1 MKRILKYSLLL
12 LVGCSTPYQLPSQYQ
27 LAPKTTETVKNPH
40 FSVGEQYLCRA
51 TITAYGYTFSGLLA
65 AKITAD
71 NAWRVALTTDFGNT
85 LFDFEKKQGRVEV
98 NYALPDL
105 NRKVIINTL
114 TADFQKLLQT
124 HFVVIQKYVDGA
136 TEVQQCREGSDIVY
150 LFTSGTNLSKQLNMK
165 AKSLYTTFTYTPDNI
180 TIEHHTLKI
189 QIVLE
194 PIHNY

>member
-40 FSVGEQYLCRA
+40 FSVGEQYLYRA
-51 TITAYGYTFSGLLA
+51 TITAYGHTFSGLLA

-85 LFDFEKKQGRVEV
+85 LFD
-98 NYALPDL
+98 L

-114 TADFQKLLQT
+114 IADFQKLLQT
-124 HFVVIQKYVDGA
+124 HFVVIQKYVDGT
-136 TEVQQCREGSDIVY
+136 TEVQQCSVGSDTVY

-194 PIHNY
+194 SIHNY

>member
-27 LAPKTTETVKNPH
+27 LAPKTTEMVKNPH

-51 TITAYGYTFSGLLA
+51 TITAYGHTFSGLLA

-85 LFDFEKKQGRVEV
+85 LFDFEKKEGRVEV

-114 TADFQKLLQT
+114 IADFQKLLQT
-124 HFVVIQKYVDGA
+124 HFVVIQKYAEGT
-136 TEVQQCREGSDIVY
+136 TEVQQCSVGSDTVY

-189 QIVLE
+189 QILLE

>member
-40 FSVGEQYLCRA
+40 FSVGEQYLYRA
-51 TITAYGYTFSGLLA
+51 TITAYGHTFSGLLA
-65 AKITAD
+65 AKITAN

-105 NRKVIINTL
+105 NRKIIINTL

-124 HFVVIQKYVDGA
+124 HFVVIQKYADGT
-136 TEVQQCREGSDIVY
+136 TEVQQCKDGSDMVY
-150 LFTSGTNLSKQLNMK
+150 LFISETNLSKQLNMK
-165 AKSLYTTFTYTPDNI
+165 GKKLYTTFTYTSNNI
-180 TIEHHTLKI
+180 TIEHHTLKM

>member
-40 FSVGEQYLCRA
+40 FSVGEQYLYRA
-51 TITAYGYTFSGLLA
+51 TVTAYAHTFSGLLA
-65 AKITAD
+65 AKITAN

-85 LFDFEKKQGRVEV
+85 LFDFEKKEGRVEV

-114 TADFQKLLQT
+114 IADFQKLLQT
-124 HFVVIQKYVDGA
+124 HFVVIQKYVDST

-150 LFTSGTNLSKQLNMK
+150 LFTLGTNLSKQLNMK

>member
-27 LAPKTTETVKNPH
+27 LAPKTTETVKNPY
-40 FSVGEQYLCRA
+40 FSVGEQYLYRA
-51 TITAYGYTFSGLLA
+51 TITTYGHTFSGLLA

-85 LFDFEKKQGRVEV
+85 LFDFEKKEGRVEV

-114 TADFQKLLQT
+114 IADFQKLLQT

-150 LFTSGTNLSKQLNMK
+150 LFTSGTSLSKQLNMK

>member
-27 LAPKTTETVKNPH
+27 LVPKTTETVKNPH
-40 FSVGEQYLCRA
+40 FLVGEQYLYRA
-51 TITAYGYTFSGLLA
+51 TITAYGHTFSGLLA

-85 LFDFEKKQGRVEV
+85 LFDFEKKEGRVEV

-114 TADFQKLLQT
+114 IADFQKLLQT
-124 HFVVIQKYVDGA
+124 HFVVIQKYVDGT
-136 TEVQQCREGSDIVY
+136 TEVQQCSVGSDTVY

-165 AKSLYTTFTYTPDNI
+165 AKSLYTTFTYIPDNI
-180 TIEHHTLKI
+180 TIEHHTLKM

>member
-12 LVGCSTPYQLPSQYQ
+12 FVGCSTPYQLPSQYQ

-40 FSVGEQYLCRA
+40 FSVGEQYLYRA

-105 NRKVIINTL
+105 NRKIITNTL

-124 HFVVIQKYVDGA
+124 HFVVIHKYADDT
-136 TEVQQCREGSDIVY
+136 TEVQQCKDGSDTVY
-150 LFTSGTNLSKQLNMK
+150 LFTSETNLSKQLNMK
-165 AKSLYTTFTYTPDNI
+165 GKKLYTTFTYTPDNI

>member
-40 FSVGEQYLCRA
+40 FSVGEQYLYRA
-51 TITAYGYTFSGLLA
+51 TITTYGHTFSGLLA

-85 LFDFEKKQGRVEV
+85 LFDFEKKEGRVEV

-114 TADFQKLLQT
+114 IADFQKLLQT
-124 HFVVIQKYVDGA
+124 HFVVIQKYAEGT
-136 TEVQQCREGSDIVY
+136 TEVQQCSVGSDTVY

>member
-40 FSVGEQYLCRA
+40 FSVGEQYLYRA
-51 TITAYGYTFSGLLA
+51 TITAYGHTFSGLLA

-71 NAWRVALTTDFGNT
+71 NAWRVALTTD
-85 LFDFEKKQGRVEV
+85 
-98 NYALPDL
+98 
-105 NRKVIINTL
+105 

-124 HFVVIQKYVDGA
+124 HFVVIQKYVDGT
-136 TEVQQCREGSDIVY
+136 TEVQQCSVGSDTVY

>member
-40 FSVGEQYLCRA
+40 FSVGEQYLYRA
-51 TITAYGYTFSGLLA
+51 TITAYGHTLSGLLA

-114 TADFQKLLQT
+114 IADFQKLLQT
-124 HFVVIQKYVDGA
+124 HFVVIHKYVDGT
-136 TEVQQCREGSDIVY
+136 TEVQQCKDGSDTVY
-150 LFTSGTNLSKQLNMK
+150 LFTSETNLSKQLNMK
-165 AKSLYTTFTYTPDNI
+165 AKKLYTTFTYTPDNI

>member
-27 LAPKTTETVKNPH
+27 LAPKTTQTVKNPH
-40 FSVGEQYLCRA
+40 FSVGEQYLYRV
-51 TITAYGYTFSGLLA
+51 TITAYGHTFSGLLA

-85 LFDFEKKQGRVEV
+85 LFDFEKKEGRVGV
-98 NYALPDL
+98 NYAFPDL

-114 TADFQKLLQT
+114 IADFQKLLQT

-150 LFTSGTNLSKQLNMK
+150 LFTSGTSLSKQLNMK

-189 QIVLE
+189 QILLE

>member
-40 FSVGEQYLCRA
+40 FSVGEQYLYRA
-51 TITAYGYTFSGLLA
+51 TITAYRHTFSGLLA

-85 LFDFEKKQGRVEV
+85 LFDFEKKEGRVEV

-105 NRKVIINTL
+105 NRKIIINTL

-124 HFVVIQKYVDGA
+124 HFVVIQKYVDST

-189 QIVLE
+189 QILLE

>member
-40 FSVGEQYLCRA
+40 FSVGEQYLYRA
-51 TITAYGYTFSGLLA
+51 TITAYGHTFSGLLA
-65 AKITAD
+65 
-71 NAWRVALTTDFGNT
+71 ALTTDFGNT
-85 LFDFEKKQGRVEV
+85 LFDFEKKEGRVEV

-124 HFVVIQKYVDGA
+124 HFVVIQKYVDGT
-136 TEVQQCREGSDIVY
+136 TEVQQCSVGSDIVY

>member
-40 FSVGEQYLCRA
+40 FSVGEQYLYRA
-51 TITAYGYTFSGLLA
+51 TITAYGHTLSGLLA

-85 LFDFEKKQGRVEV
+85 LFDFEKKEGRVEV

-114 TADFQKLLQT
+114 IADFQKLLQT
-124 HFVVIQKYVDGA
+124 HFVVIQKYAEGT
-136 TEVQQCREGSDIVY
+136 TEVQQCSVGSDTVY

-189 QIVLE
+189 QIILE

>member
-40 FSVGEQYLCRA
+40 FSVGEQYLYRA
-51 TITAYGYTFSGLLA
+51 IITAYGHTFSGLLA

-85 LFDFEKKQGRVEV
+85 LFDFEKKEGRVEV

-114 TADFQKLLQT
+114 IADFQKLLQT
-124 HFVVIQKYVDGA
+124 HFVVIQKYVDST

>member
-27 LAPKTTETVKNPH
+27 LAPKTTQTVKNPH
-40 FSVGEQYLCRA
+40 FSVGEQYLYRV
-51 TITAYGYTFSGLLA
+51 TITAYGHTFSGLLA

-85 LFDFEKKQGRVEV
+85 LFDFEKKEGRVEV

-114 TADFQKLLQT
+114 IADFQKLLQT
-124 HFVVIQKYVDGA
+124 HFVVIQKYAEGT
-136 TEVQQCREGSDIVY
+136 TEVQQCSVGSDTVY

-194 PIHNY
+194 SIYNY

>member
-27 LAPKTTETVKNPH
+27 LAPKTAGTVKNPH
-40 FSVGEQYLCRA
+40 FSVGEQYLYRA
-51 TITAYGYTFSGLLA
+51 TITAYGHTFSGLLA

-85 LFDFEKKQGRVEV
+85 LFDFEKKEGRVEV

-124 HFVVIQKYVDGA
+124 HFVVIQKYVDGT
-136 TEVQQCREGSDIVY
+136 TEVQQCSVGSDTVY

>member
-40 FSVGEQYLCRA
+40 FSVGEQYLYRA
-51 TITAYGYTFSGLLA
+51 TITAYGHTFSGLLA

-71 NAWRVALTTDFGNT
+71 SAWRVALTTDFGNT
-85 LFDFEKKQGRVEV
+85 LFDIEKKEGRVEV

-124 HFVVIQKYVDGA
+124 HFVVIQKYVDGT
-136 TEVQQCREGSDIVY
+136 TEVQQCSVGSDTVY

-180 TIEHHTLKI
+180 TIEHHNLKI

>member
-40 FSVGEQYLCRA
+40 FSVGEQYLYRA
-51 TITAYGYTFSGLLA
+51 TITAYRHTFSGLLA

-85 LFDFEKKQGRVEV
+85 LFDFEKKEGRVEV

-114 TADFQKLLQT
+114 IADFQKLLQT